1 MRRKTDYMKGHGFLY
16 QPQRDCFYDGA
27 VLIPTEV
34 VLRAGVKNLR
44 NLIDALKYHHRL
56 IQIDIG
62 LDWPMTALEYAGR
75 TKASETRTDDE
86 VRRVLAAL
94 IGREGPVPH
103 KPKNHTE
110 RAFDLGEE

>member
-1 MRRKTDYMKGHGFLY
+1 MKDTLARKSAYMKGHGFKY
-16 QPQRDCFYDGA
+16 EPQRDCFY

-44 NLIDALKYHHRL
+44 NLIDTLKYHHRL

-75 TKASETRTDDE
+75 TKASETRTNDE
-86 VRRVLAAL
+86 VRRYAA
-94 IGREGPVPH
+94 
-103 KPKNHTE
+103 KNDVNDE
-110 RAFDLGEE
+110 RRLDL